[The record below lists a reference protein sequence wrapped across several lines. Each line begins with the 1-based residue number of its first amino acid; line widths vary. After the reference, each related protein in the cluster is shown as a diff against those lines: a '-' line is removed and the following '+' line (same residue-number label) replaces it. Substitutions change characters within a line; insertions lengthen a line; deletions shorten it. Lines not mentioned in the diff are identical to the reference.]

1 MDTLLENNL
10 INLYL
15 PGQAHHTTYIDTDE
29 FFDDE
34 FFDCEEEI
42 CDNPSIKLCI
52 SSPWDSFPKKSD
64 RKKAS
69 WKHPYWKSDE
79 IYKRMRSYH
88 NLSSF
93 CLQPIP
99 LLPYPEQETYKLT
112 ELQLDPKK
120 SIEVYENPGDG
131 LIEINIPFQ
140 LDDNGILKTIYVRKE
155 TDNKHPDDVK
165 WGLYKGQKNR
175 ESDEYPR
182 KFLLQSG
189 SVKKYLG
196 WKLIKTFWTKEIESV
211 SNTPMI

>member
-1 MDTLLENNL
+1 MDTFLEKIFDNL
-10 INLYL
+10 TISLEE
-15 PGQAHHTTYIDTDE
+15 QAHPNTYIDTDE
-29 FFDDE
+29 L
-34 FFDCEEEI
+34 

-88 NLSSF
+88 NF
-93 CLQPIP
+93 EEYFLQRIP

-140 LDDNGILKTIYVRKE
+140 LDDNGVLKTIYVRKE
-155 TDNKHPDDVK
+155 TDKLPDDVK

-175 ESDEYPR
+175 ESDEYH
-182 KFLLQSG
+182 
-189 SVKKYLG
+189 KKT
-196 WKLIKTFWTKEIESV
+196 IKHPKKNKTKKDYK
-211 SNTPMI
+211 